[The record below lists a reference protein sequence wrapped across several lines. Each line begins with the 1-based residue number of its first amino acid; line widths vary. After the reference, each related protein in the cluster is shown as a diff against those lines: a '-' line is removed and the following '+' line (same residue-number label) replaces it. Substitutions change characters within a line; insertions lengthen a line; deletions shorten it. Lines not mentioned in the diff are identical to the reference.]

1 MPRGVPGSGKV
12 AGKNAYYKLSKEAR
26 KKLGPPT
33 PATFAKLVKAQ
44 AAARKAKK
52 MKTQKAG
59 VKKAA

>member
-1 MPRGVPGSGKV
+1 MPRGVAGSGKA

-44 AAARKAKK
+44 AAARKAKRAK
-52 MKTQKAG
+52 